1 MENPFKL
8 IYKFNKNAGL
18 LEAGYN
24 ELREPSFL
32 IEEALEDFKNLPELA
47 KKIGMNEVYKEN
59 DNEVNNPKEISRWIV
74 SLAMTG
80 RGNYK
85 ESKCEDLEKLS
96 DVKKLDKH
104 LDAIVYAV
112 GGIFKIGLSP
122 QQLEQAL
129 NIIMLS
135 NMKKLGAPKDS
146 EGKQLKPEGWEQ
158 FAPEPK
164 LQELL
169 DKRTM

>member
-32 IEEALEDFKNLPELA
+32 IEEALEGFGNLSVLA
-47 KKIGMNEVYKEN
+47 SKLGMYNEDSK
-59 DNEVNNPKEISRWIV
+59 NPKEISRWIV
-74 SLAMTG
+74 STAITG
-80 RGNYK
+80 DGNYK
-85 ESKCEDLEKLS
+85 ESGWENCDSLQ
-96 DVKKLDKH
+96 DVEKLDKH

-112 GGIFKIGLSP
+112 GSIYKLGLNP

-129 NIIMLS
+129 NIVMQA
-135 NMKKLGAPKDS
+135 NMKKLKNKVFDS
-146 EGKQLKPEGWEQ
+146 EGKLMKDENFVPPET
-158 FAPEPK
+158 A

-169 DKRTM
+169 NKR